1 MSRKIQMA
9 TKEEVLEQ
17 LTKVIDPELGL
28 NIVELG
34 LIYEVIIREDVIL
47 VKMTLTT
54 PGCPMHDSILE
65 WTERQL
71 QQAFPQLRIF
81 IDLVWEPEW
90 TPHKMSPEAKLKLDH
105 MFG

>member
-1 MSRKIQMA
+1 MIPSQDD
-9 TKEEVLEQ
+9 VLSV

-34 LIYEVIIREDVIL
+34 LIYSVIIREDVIL

-65 WTERQL
+65 WVDRNLKQSFTEYRV
-71 QQAFPQLRIF
+71 F
-81 IDLVWEPEW
+81 IDLVWEPAWE
-90 TPHKMSPEAKLKLDH
+90 PRMMSPEAKHKLDH
-105 MFG
+105 MFE

>member
-1 MSRKIQMA
+1 MSGKNQMPNN
-9 TKEEVLEQ
+9 EDVLSQ
-17 LTKVIDPELGL
+17 LSNVIDPELGL

-34 LIYEVIIREDVIL
+34 LIYDVIIREDVIL

-71 QQAFPQLRIF
+71 QQSFPQYRIF

-90 TPHKMSPEAKLKLDH
+90 TPHKMSAEAKEKLDH